1 MKMPREATAVLA
13 EFAASLI
20 YEAIPE
26 GVREYCKDILLDA
39 LTCALA
45 GHAGEETHQIAALSS
60 ALAQSRESIVIGA
73 DRLSLAGATMLNG
86 YLITAVT
93 MCDTHRPTMT
103 HVTPEVVPP
112 ALAIAERDALS
123 GRELLVALAAGFE
136 VTTRIG
142 TGVDFPEFRTRGWHG
157 PGIFGPFGAAAA
169 VGRLLRFDADTMA
182 RAFGLAG
189 SQAAGTFAAWGTPT
203 VKFHQCR
210 GALSGLMA
218 ALLAGEEFLATRE
231 FLTARDGGLYNSY
244 VSGAHPEAVIE
255 DLGKR
260 WELERIALRLWPAA
274 SSIQG
279 MITAMFDIVEKH
291 KIDPV
296 QVKMLRV
303 ALSQPVF
310 DLHGNFSR
318 YKAKFEALLSAHYV
332 AAAILHDREL
342 TLAQFEPA
350 CYDDP
355 TLRRFAEQVEVRAEP
370 NLRGVA
376 AVVEIETVGGET
388 FSAYCDQPLGA
399 PENRLAR
406 AQIEAKFRTYAAAQL
421 SQQHIEDLIDA
432 VARLEDQL
440 SVSALMEMLHALP
453 RSGAGTPAAVAAIA
467 RVQNASR

>member
-142 TGVDFPEFRTRGWHG
+142 IGVDFPDFRARGWHG

-169 VGRLLRFDADTMA
+169 VGRL
-182 RAFGLAG
+182 
-189 SQAAGTFAAWGTPT
+189 
-203 VKFHQCR
+203 H
-210 GALSGLMA
+210 
-218 ALLAGEEFLATRE
+218 
-231 FLTARDGGLYNSY
+231 
-244 VSGAHPEAVIE
+244 
-255 DLGKR
+255 
-260 WELERIALRLWPAA
+260 
-274 SSIQG
+274 
-279 MITAMFDIVEKH
+279 
-291 KIDPV
+291 
-296 QVKMLRV
+296 
-303 ALSQPVF
+303 
-310 DLHGNFSR
+310 
-318 YKAKFEALLSAHYV
+318 
-332 AAAILHDREL
+332 
-342 TLAQFEPA
+342 
-350 CYDDP
+350 
-355 TLRRFAEQVEVRAEP
+355 
-370 NLRGVA
+370 LRGVGHAHGEIPSVPRRLVRSDGGA
-376 AVVEIETVGGET
+376 ARQREIC
-388 FSAYCDQPLGA
+388 CD
-399 PENRLAR
+399 
-406 AQIEAKFRTYAAAQL
+406 
-421 SQQHIEDLIDA
+421 
-432 VARLEDQL
+432 
-440 SVSALMEMLHALP
+440 
-453 RSGAGTPAAVAAIA
+453 A
-467 RVQNASR
+467 RVPYRARWWAL